1 MKEYCAVFGVYGHK
15 QATYLT
21 YLGLF
26 SLQHRGQE
34 SSGIAIYKDGKLEV
48 YKGLGLVSQVFNK
61 QILDYLQGEIA
72 IGHNRYSTAGD
83 KDLKNAQ
90 PIVFQDIAIVHN
102 GNLRN
107 YEELKNLCASLN
119 ISLETTTD
127 SEVILKLYAY
137 YKNKYK
143 NIKKALIETF
153 KHLKGAFSVII
164 LDKNTMIVAR
174 DKWGFRPLVMGEKDG
189 AYIFASE
196 TCALNVLDAKF
207 IREVKE
213 GEVIILNKDKI
224 ENFLYDKPQKRACI
238 FELIYFAR
246 PDSFIFGRNV
256 YDVRENMGRIL
267 ARESYIDAD
276 VVVPIPDSGVISA
289 LGFSRESKIPFE
301 WGLLRSH
308 YMGRSFINPTQELR
322 DLAVR
327 LKLSPIKSVLN
338 GKRVV
343 LIDDSLVRGTTAK
356 RIINMV
362 RKAGAKEVHLRISSP
377 PIKHPCFYGI
387 DTPTYEE
394 LIASKLKTQEIAKL
408 IGADS
413 LAYLSIEGL
422 LKACNANKDEFCL
435 ACFNGDYIV

>member
-34 SSGIAIYKDGKLEV
+34 SSGIAVYKDGKLEV

-413 LAYLSIEGL
+413 LAYLSINGL

>member
-413 LAYLSIEGL
+413 LAYLSIDGL